1 MIRVI
6 IILLLITT
14 QIWANLKKCNFENKN
29 YKDICQKVV
38 INGVPS
44 VYANEFLVTNFNSQ
58 KPDETKIKYTQK
70 KHEKVYAKNGK
81 KVKKKPSKHASEI
94 VAHLQEYKEVYDFSE
109 KKYGVNREIVAIILL
124 KESKLGKTKLTN
136 DALTVFNSMA
146 TKSTPANTKQ
156 TAVIDSG
163 KTNLVNIITYCYK
176 KGIEPEECNFPSSH
190 SGAVGIPQFMPESFS
205 YIAGYETKI
214 GDLTKME
221 DAIVSTSNYLNKRGS
236 FKKLIDWD
244 KTSKIAET
252 EKAWKKFSS
261 THKNSSFI
269 YDKSEKEDT
278 QYDCFRC
285 ETGETAYVK
294 EYAKKLMSFN
304 NSSDYAL
311 EILKLAYNAHL
322 GLSKS

>member
-6 IILLLITT
+6 LLLLVTT

-29 YKDICQKVV
+29 YKEICQKVV
-38 INGVPS
+38 VNGVPS
-44 VYANEFLVTNFNSQ
+44 AYANEFLVTNFNSQ
-58 KPDETKIKYTQK
+58 KPDGSDIKNIPK
-70 KHEKVYAKNGK
+70 KHVKVDAKNGK

-94 VAHLQEYKEVYDFSE
+94 VAHLQEYKEVYDYAE

-124 KESKLGKTKLTN
+124 KESKLGKIKLTN

-146 TKSTPANTKQ
+146 TKKSPASTKQ
-156 TAVIDSG
+156 TEVVDSG

-205 YIAGYETKI
+205 YIAGYETKV
-214 GDLTKME
+214 GDLTRME

-252 EKAWKKFSS
+252 EKAWKKFSA
-261 THKNSSFI
+261 THKNSSFV
-269 YDKSEKEDT
+269 YEKSEKEDAP
-278 QYDCFRC
+278 YNCFRC

-311 EILKLAYNAHL
+311 EILKLAYNAHI